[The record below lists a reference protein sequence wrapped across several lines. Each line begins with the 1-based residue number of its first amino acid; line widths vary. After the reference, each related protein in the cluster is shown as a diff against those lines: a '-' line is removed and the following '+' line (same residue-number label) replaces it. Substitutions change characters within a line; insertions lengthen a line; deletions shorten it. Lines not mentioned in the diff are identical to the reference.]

1 MAQGLLK
8 GFTAIANEY
17 DAVLEALQGLVGEV
31 TGATASAKSIVHVER
46 VSPNMFRDMV
56 LGLASSSWVVG
67 AVSTGSLCVASSFF
81 LKNGRYAW
89 LHVCTLSP
97 LSRRAVVTGNP
108 PLPARRRPEAV
119 LYAYVARLLRDG
131 ASPEYLAAKL
141 AESAGGLGA
150 LVLVSEEARERRA
163 YMALAASGRT
173 RLCIT
178 HLGRGVV
185 AELTRETDRRNCG
198 DHVVARLRPV
208 SGTVRVEIRGI
219 EKVLYA

>member
-1 MAQGLLK
+1 MVQRMIR
-8 GFTAIANEY
+8 GFAATSQSH
-17 DAVLEALQGLVGEV
+17 DSVLEALRGLLEEV
-31 TGATASAKSIVHVER
+31 TGATVSAKSIVYVEHT
-46 VSPNMFRDMV
+46 SPKMFKDIV
-56 LGLASSSWVVG
+56 LGFASSSWVVG
-67 AVSTGSLCVASSFF
+67 AVSTGSLCIASLSF
-81 LKNGRYAW
+81 LKNGRHAW
-89 LHVCTLSP
+89 LYVCTLTP
-97 LSRRAVVTGNP
+97 LSRRAVITGNP
-108 PLPARRRPEAV
+108 PLPARKMPKAV
-119 LYAYVARLLRDG
+119 LYAYAARLIRDG

-141 AESAGGLGA
+141 AESAEGLGA
-150 LVLVSEEARERRA
+150 LVLVSEEAKGRRA

-185 AELTRETDRRNCG
+185 AELAREADRNDCR